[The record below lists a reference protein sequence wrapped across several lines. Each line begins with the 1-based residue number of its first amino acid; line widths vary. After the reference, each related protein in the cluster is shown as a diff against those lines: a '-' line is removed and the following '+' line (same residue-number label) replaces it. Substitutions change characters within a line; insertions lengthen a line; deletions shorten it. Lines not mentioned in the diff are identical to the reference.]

1 MATERQKSI
10 AKNLTALIPRVPFL
24 DAEAIRTAAGS
35 KHMRSLSPAS
45 AVWLATLAH
54 VRHQHT
60 DYGELRD
67 EGYEKD
73 EARFFVV
80 DAINAVLDQ
89 WGATRHLVSEPGDEE
104 DWPDEGEIDEG
115 EHDIED
121 GEASTLPPAKR
132 PRPDAD

>member
-10 AKNLTALIPRVPFL
+10 ARNLTLLIPRVPFL
-24 DAEAIRTAAGS
+24 DAEAIRAAAGS
-35 KHMRSLSPAS
+35 RHMRGLSPAS

-60 DYGELRD
+60 DYDELRD
-67 EGYEKD
+67 EGYDKD

-80 DAINAVLDQ
+80 DAVNEVLDQ
-89 WGATRHLVSEPGDEE
+89 WGATRHLVSEPDGEE
-104 DWPDEGEIDEG
+104 DWDGEDEEA
-115 EHDIED
+115 ED
-121 GEASTLPPAKR
+121 GEPTALPLKQR

>member
-1 MATERQKSI
+1 MATDRQKSI

-60 DYGELRD
+60 DYDDLRD

-104 DWPDEGEIDEG
+104 DWADDGEIDDG

-121 GEASTLPPAKR
+121 GETSTLPPAKR

>member
-10 AKNLTALIPRVPFL
+10 ARNLTLLIPRVPYL

-35 KHMRSLSPAS
+35 RHMKSLSPAS

-54 VRHQHT
+54 IRHQHT
-60 DYGELRD
+60 DYDELRD

-80 DAINAVLDQ
+80 EAINEVLDR
-89 WGATRHLVSEPGDEE
+89 WGTTRHLVSEADE
-104 DWPDEGEIDEG
+104 DEGWDDKEG
-115 EHDIED
+115 EPSED
-121 GEASTLPPAKR
+121 ASEGASPPLPPKAR

>member
-1 MATERQKSI
+1 MATERQKAI
-10 AKNLTALIPRVPFL
+10 ARNLTLLLPRVPFL
-24 DAEAIRTAAGS
+24 DAEAIRSAAGS
-35 KHMRSLSPAS
+35 RHMRDLSPAS

-60 DYGELRD
+60 DYDTLRD

-80 DAINAVLDQ
+80 DAINECLDQ
-89 WGATRHLVSEPGDEE
+89 WGATRHLVSEPDGDEDFE
-104 DWPDEGEIDEG
+104 PEGVADEETS
-115 EHDIED
+115 
-121 GEASTLPPAKR
+121 ALPPAQR

>member
-10 AKNLTALIPRVPFL
+10 ARNLTLLIPRVPYL

-35 KHMRSLSPAS
+35 RHMKSLSPAS

-54 VRHQHT
+54 IRHQHT
-60 DYGELRD
+60 DYDELRD

-80 DAINAVLDQ
+80 EAINEVLDR
-89 WGATRHLVSEPGDEE
+89 WGATRHLVSEADE
-104 DWPDEGEIDEG
+104 DEGWD
-115 EHDIED
+115 DKD
-121 GEASTLPPAKR
+121 GEPGEDASEDASPPLPPKAR